1 MGTQLFKNQHLPYEL
16 IPFRKK
22 IYLPKPNFPNQV
34 KSILVIASG
43 SGDWTAL
50 KNRSDDDI
58 MVDAI
63 VQMAKKFP
71 TIQFTYRCHPTWV
84 HPQNVGVNAIN
95 RVRDY
100 FEWIDLPNLKLSGN
114 IPPMK
119 NGNEFKYS
127 FSRTSLEAD
136 LENTDFVIGEHSISM
151 IDGAF
156 KKIPF
161 FSVNL
166 TKRRNF
172 FEGLNNLGFPFCS
185 SVREIEDMI
194 RNISSESFR
203 VSFLKAIDN
212 YNKMTDMEQ

>member
-1 MGTQLFKNQHLPYEL
+1 
-16 IPFRKK
+16 
-22 IYLPKPNFPNQV
+22 
-34 KSILVIASG
+34 
-43 SGDWTAL
+43 
-50 KNRSDDDI
+50 
-58 MVDAI
+58 
-63 VQMAKKFP
+63 
-71 TIQFTYRCHPTWV
+71 
-84 HPQNVGVNAIN
+84 
-95 RVRDY
+95 
-100 FEWIDLPNLKLSGN
+100 
-114 IPPMK
+114 
-119 NGNEFKYS
+119 
-127 FSRTSLEAD
+127 
-136 LENTDFVIGEHSISM
+136 M